1 MMMMMMTTAIYCNLI
16 NVLLLMF
23 AMTLSSTV
31 NCQHHLQ
38 CDENTI
44 NKHMTKCYREN
55 IDDKIEM
62 TAFDS
67 SYMEGSLLCKA
78 YNTSQSYRKCIFS
91 LFENGKTCSYRQY
104 PFSFEYMRI
113 YWKLIL
119 SSCTTFN
126 EQEQEPQHDCYPA
139 RLNLHTLER
148 CSFSFDEAFPTRC
161 KEFLRSTKCL
171 HRHEIDLTESSSSS
185 CSKNLALYYFYNDL
199 AARFQLAINVCEQQ
213 HDQHQEQD

>member
-1 MMMMMMTTAIYCNLI
+1 MTTTAIYCNLI
-16 NVLLLMF
+16 YVFVLTF
-23 AMTLSSTV
+23 TATLSSTV
-31 NCQHHLQ
+31 NCQHQPQ

-44 NKHMTKCYREN
+44 NKHMSECYHDN
-55 IDDKIEM
+55 IDDKIDM
-62 TAFDS
+62 TAFES
-67 SYMEGSLLCKA
+67 SYMEGTLLCKA
-78 YNTSQSYRKCIFS
+78 YNTSQSYRKCVFS

-119 SSCTTFN
+119 SSCMSTK
-126 EQEQEPQHDCYPA
+126 EQEQQAQHDCYPA

-148 CSFSFDEAFPTRC
+148 CSFSFEDAFPTRC

-171 HRHEIDLTESSSSS
+171 HRHEIDLVQSSSSL

-213 HDQHQEQD
+213 PDQQQEQD